1 MQSSKQPLTA
11 AQEAHVQRIGLVLLI
26 FFALAVVGLGFL
38 QFRRTL
44 YAHTS
49 VVFDTDGAEI
59 EQAVTTLFEDDTVR
73 LQRIDTDQ
81 DGLTDFEELTYH
93 ETSPYI
99 KDTDSDGIDDKTE
112 VDNGTD
118 PTCPDGA
125 DCAIFNPANIPTI
138 NASSTIVEG
147 VLSTDLSSTSFF
159 DTERAS
165 ITSTPIDITELDATS
180 QETVSAIANSP
191 DAIRALLANSGE
203 MSEEEINQIPDA
215 VLLDVFAELLSE
227 Q

>member
-125 DCAIFNPANIPTI
+125 DCAIFNPENIPVTG
-138 NASSTIVEG
+138 ASSTIVEG
-147 VLSTDLSSTSFF
+147 FLSDDLSNSFF
-159 DTERAS
+159 DTERES
-165 ITSTPIDITELDATS
+165 TTSTPIDITSLDVTS
-180 QETVSAIANSP
+180 QETVSAIAKNP

-203 MSEEEINQIPDA
+203 MSEQEINQIPDA
-215 VLLDVFAELLSE
+215 VLLDVFAELLAE